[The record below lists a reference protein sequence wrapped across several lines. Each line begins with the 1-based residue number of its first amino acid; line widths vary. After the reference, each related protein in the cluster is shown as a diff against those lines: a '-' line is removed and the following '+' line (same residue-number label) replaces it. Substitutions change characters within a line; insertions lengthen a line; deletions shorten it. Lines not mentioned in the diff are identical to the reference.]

1 MSGTEDTVQTAY
13 GRMDRNSLEEVRS
26 SFDTSALLRMVD
38 DLTAMANTFGNRD
51 GLRLTLLKLHG
62 MAHTVINDAGMSV
75 PTDEDSLPELASDVI
90 AEIRSVIEDLNTWIK
105 QLEPLERLE
114 VRN

>member
-38 DLTAMANTFGNRD
+38 DLTAMANSRKSIAD
-51 GLRLTLLKLHG
+51 VSELRRRNIK
-62 MAHTVINDAGMSV
+62 S
-75 PTDEDSLPELASDVI
+75 I
-90 AEIRSVIEDLNTWIK
+90 AAC
-105 QLEPLERLE
+105 QG
-114 VRN
+114 